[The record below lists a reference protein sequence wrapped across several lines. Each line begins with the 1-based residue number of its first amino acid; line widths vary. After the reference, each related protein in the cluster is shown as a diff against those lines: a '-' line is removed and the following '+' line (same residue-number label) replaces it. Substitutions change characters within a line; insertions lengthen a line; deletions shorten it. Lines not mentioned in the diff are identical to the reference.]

1 MLLDKNSNAV
11 SDRETAELQRR
22 QKHQKVCFRVVVR
35 TNPISKKGGYIMN
48 ATASLIAMWIFFI
61 FLSVFP
67 MIYLKFIR
75 KDKGETD
82 NE

>member
-1 MLLDKNSNAV
+1 
-11 SDRETAELQRR
+11 
-22 QKHQKVCFRVVVR
+22 
-35 TNPISKKGGYIMN
+35 MN

-75 KDKGETD
+75 KDKGDTD
-82 NE
+82 HE